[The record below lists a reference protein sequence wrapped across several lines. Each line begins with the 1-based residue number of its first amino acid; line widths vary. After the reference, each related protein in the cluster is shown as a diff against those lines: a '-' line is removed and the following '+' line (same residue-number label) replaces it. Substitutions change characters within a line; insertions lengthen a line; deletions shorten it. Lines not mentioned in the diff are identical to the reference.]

1 MNRQG
6 NDEGTQYRSGIYYHT
21 DAQKATAEQVKAKVG
36 KSGKFKDPI
45 VTEIVK
51 LDSYYPAE
59 DYHQDYFNANFTKGT
74 GNWGYCRATIVPK
87 LKKMGLLKPE
97 ENK

>member
-1 MNRQG
+1 MQCVRFGWLGSRVFLEWQLAKESVGNRRG
-6 NDEGTQYRSGIYYHT
+6 NDEGTQYRSRIYYHT
-21 DAQKATAEQVKAKVG
+21 DAQ
-36 KSGKFKDPI
+36 
-45 VTEIVK
+45 
-51 LDSYYPAE
+51 
-59 DYHQDYFNANFTKGT
+59 KGT